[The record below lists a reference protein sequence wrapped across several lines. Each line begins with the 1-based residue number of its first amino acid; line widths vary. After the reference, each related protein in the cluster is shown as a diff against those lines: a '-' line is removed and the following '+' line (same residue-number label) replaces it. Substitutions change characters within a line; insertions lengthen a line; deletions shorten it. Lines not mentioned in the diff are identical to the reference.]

1 MARFHRLPG
10 DHLSSEQ
17 VDLLQK
23 VLDSIT
29 CQPLFDDSQHRRES
43 LAVRLTFLI
52 QIGIVD
58 AAHLQCIGVSWA
70 VKDFSGNQLKT
81 SRPTPFSTH
90 LRTSH

>member
-10 DHLSSEQ
+10 DHLTSEQ

-29 CQPLFDDSQHRRES
+29 CQPWFDDSQHRRDS
-43 LAVRLTFLI
+43 LVVRLTFLI

-70 VKDFSGNQLKT
+70 VKDFSGSQVKA
-81 SRPTPFSTH
+81 SRPTPSSTH